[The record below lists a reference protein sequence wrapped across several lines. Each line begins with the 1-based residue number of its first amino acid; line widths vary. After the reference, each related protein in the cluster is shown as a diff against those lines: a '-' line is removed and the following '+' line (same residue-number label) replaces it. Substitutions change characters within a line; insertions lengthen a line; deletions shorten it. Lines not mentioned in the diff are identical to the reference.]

1 MQLVVFLIRASQL
14 STFIKIINDHC
25 CIFSIY
31 ISFFF
36 SFKEM
41 GYVAK
46 DDLELRFLILLLHFS
61 YSPPPFWE
69 EGDRVS
75 LVWLS

>member
-1 MQLVVFLIRASQL
+1 MIIAVYFQFTFL
-14 STFIKIINDHC
+14 
-25 CIFSIY
+25 
-31 ISFFF
+31 FF